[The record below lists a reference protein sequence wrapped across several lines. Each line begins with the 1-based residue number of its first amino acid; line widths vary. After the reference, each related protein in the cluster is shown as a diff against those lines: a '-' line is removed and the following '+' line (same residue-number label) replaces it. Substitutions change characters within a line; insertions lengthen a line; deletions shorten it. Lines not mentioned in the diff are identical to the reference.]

1 MSSPAAAQLVD
12 ASGGLQEWCAT
23 LVDTYRQTD
32 VCRDTVVVANTLHTT
47 CKVIRNAEQ
56 VSARLTRR
64 VMASTSGVTSLAGE
78 AAPVITCVAMVQ
90 LGQ

>member
-12 ASGGLQEWCAT
+12 ASGGLQERCAP
-23 LVDTYRQTD
+23 LEDTYRQTD
-32 VCRDTVVVANTLHTT
+32 IFRDRVVITNTLHTT
-47 CKVIRNAEQ
+47 CKVIQNAEQ

-78 AAPVITCVAMVQ
+78 AAPVITCVAMVK